1 MQSYKSDDLNMNPLI
16 CVILSSVQAQVVSS
30 YETSLE
36 DELQLK
42 VGDIVKDIHMTDTR
56 YWSGNLKGRR
66 GHFPKDCVKLLSE
79 GVFYS
84 MYIVYCKLTQALKLH

>member
-1 MQSYKSDDLNMNPLI
+1 MNPLI
-16 CVILSSVQAQVVSS
+16 HICVTLSTVQAQVVSF

-42 VGDIVKDIHMTDTR
+42 VGDVVTDIHMTRTR
-56 YWSGNLKGRR
+56 YWSGNLNGKR

-79 GVFYS
+79 GLCPTCV
-84 MYIVYCKLTQALKLH
+84 

>member
-1 MQSYKSDDLNMNPLI
+1 MQLLGNVLCKSHDIYKHESFYTCTV
-16 CVILSSVQAQVVSS
+16 CVILLTVQAQVVSS

-42 VGDIVKDIHMTDTR
+42 VGDVVGDIFMTRTK
-56 YWSGNLKGRR
+56 YWSGNLNGKR

-79 GVFYS
+79 GLCATYV
-84 MYIVYCKLTQALKLH
+84 